1 MYNLR
6 YHIASLVAVFLA
18 LSVGLVLG
26 SIVVERGT
34 IDRQREALVTSLQK
48 EFVGLNAENKALKA
62 QVEADS
68 EFLNALVPYVVAG
81 SLTDRTV
88 LVVAN
93 EGRADGLSSA
103 QDAIR
108 AAGGE
113 PVVILLQA
121 EGLGLDQT
129 EVSAAAAKVLGTAA
143 DDARLLESVTASLA
157 AEWSAPGPRPLTEA
171 LSTAGVLR
179 ADDLPTDSGVGGLVV
194 LAAWEK
200 RADAAALGIA
210 AAMSKSG
217 VAAVG
222 AEQLNSSTGVAQAFA
237 AAGLSAV
244 NDLGSSRGEYS
255 LARLLT
261 GEVEGFFG
269 VGTATDAPFAPL
281 PSEPAGLKQ

>member
-1 MYNLR
+1 MYNIR

-62 QVEADS
+62 QVDADS
-68 EFLNALVPYVVAG
+68 EFLNALVPYVIAG
-81 SLTDRTV
+81 SLTDRAV
-88 LVVAN
+88 LVLVN

-103 QDAIR
+103 QDAIS
-108 AAGGE
+108 AAGGDS
-113 PVVILLQA
+113 VVVLMQA
-121 EGLGLDQT
+121 EGFGLDRP
-129 EVSAAAAKVLGTAA
+129 EVSAAAAKVLGVAA

-171 LSTAGVLR
+171 LSAVGVLG
-179 ADDLPTDSGVGGLVV
+179 AEDLPKDSGVGGLVV

-200 RADAAALGIA
+200 KADVAALGVA
-210 AAMSKSG
+210 SAMRKSG
-217 VAAVG
+217 VVAVG
-222 AEQLNSSTGVAQAFA
+222 GEQLNSSTGVAQAFA
-237 AAGLSAV
+237 TAGLPAV
-244 NDLGSSRGEYS
+244 NDLGSPRGEYS
-255 LARLLT
+255 LARVLT

-281 PSEPAGLKQ
+281 PSEPQGANQ

>member
-1 MYNLR
+1 MYNIR

-62 QVEADS
+62 QVSADS
-68 EFLNALVPYVVAG
+68 EFLNALVPYVIAG

-88 LVVAN
+88 LVLVN

-103 QDAIR
+103 QDAIS
-108 AAGGE
+108 AAGGDS
-113 PVVILLQA
+113 VVVLMQA
-121 EGLGLDQT
+121 EGFGLDRP
-129 EVSAAAAKVLGTAA
+129 EVSAAAAKVLGVAA

-171 LSTAGVLR
+171 LSAVGVLG
-179 ADDLPTDSGVGGLVV
+179 AEDLPKDSGVGGLVV

-200 RADAAALGIA
+200 KADVAALGVA
-210 AAMSKSG
+210 SAMLKSG
-217 VAAVG
+217 VVAVG
-222 AEQLNSSTGVAQAFA
+222 GEQLSSSTGVAQAFA

-244 NDLGSSRGEYS
+244 NDLGSPRGEYS
-255 LARLLT
+255 LARVLT

-269 VGTATDAPFAPL
+269 VGTAPDAPFAPL
-281 PSEPAGLKQ
+281 PSEPPGANQ